1 MSEAIDPTKLL
12 FDLRWGTEIAETF
25 SGCLDPEAIAQR
37 LTEGIVERFDCAF
50 VRVWLLEPD
59 RQHLK
64 LVSSSGMYTRLD
76 GRFAKVPMGAY
87 KVGKIAQN
95 RVSFL
100 SNSLADEPWV
110 GDRNWAI
117 ANNIRGFAGYPLE
130 IKGRV
135 VGVLAAFSHH
145 AMPPEFLE
153 FLRILCTI
161 AAIAINTALQHQQ
174 EKQAWQSMSE
184 SISQGM
190 GEGINPSQIGEVYSL
205 SDRLAQILNSN
216 HLTLVGTERVLD
228 LTTEYIFL
236 RAAEILGHVSGAYCR
251 LIYTENHISL
261 EAIIAKK
268 PVHIADSQ
276 SWLRSLF
283 KELRLITVS
292 LGGKLDIHPTELQ
305 VEILIPF
312 VKTSNPL
319 SERELEMMQLLT
331 QGLRDRD
338 IAQQLVI
345 SESTVKF
352 HVNNILTKLKA
363 RTRFQA
369 LHLAMING
377 WL

>member
-12 FDLRWGTEIAETF
+12 FDLHRGTEIAETF
-25 SGCLDPEAIAQR
+25 SGCLDPEVIANR
-37 LTEGIVERFDCAF
+37 LTDGIVDRFDCAF

-59 RQHLK
+59 RHYLK
-64 LVSSSGMYTRLD
+64 LVSSAGMYTRLD

-100 SNSLADEPWV
+100 SNNLADEPWV
-110 GDRNWAI
+110 GDRQWAI
-117 ANNIRGFAGYPLE
+117 ANNIRGFVGYPLE
-130 IKGRV
+130 IKGKV
-135 VGVLAAFSHH
+135 VGVLAAFSHQP
-145 AMPPEFLE
+145 MRPEFLE

-161 AAIAINTALQHQQ
+161 SAIAINSALQHQQ
-174 EKQAWQSMSE
+174 EKQAWQSMSQ
-184 SISQGM
+184 SMSQG
-190 GEGINPSQIGEVYSL
+190 IHQSQIIEINSL
-205 SDRLAQILNSN
+205 SDRLAQILSSN
-216 HLTLVGTERVLD
+216 HLTLVGMERSLNF
-228 LTTEYIFL
+228 TIEYIFL
-236 RAAEILGHVSGAYCR
+236 RAAEIFNHIGGAYCR
-251 LIYTENHISL
+251 LIYTDDEISL
-261 EAIIAKK
+261 ESIIAKR
-268 PVHIADSQ
+268 PLHIADPQ
-276 SWLRSLF
+276 NWLRSLF
-283 KELRLITVS
+283 RELLLIIAN

-305 VEILIPF
+305 VAISIPF
-312 VKTSNPL
+312 SKASNPL

-352 HVNNILTKLKA
+352 HINNILTKLKA